1 MSGIS
6 QVLEIARRALL
17 AQQYQL
23 NVTGHNIANA
33 STPGY
38 SRQRANLVTTSP
50 AESAGG
56 LLGTGVI
63 VQSVDRLRNRFVDTQ
78 IRSSNEALGSA
89 SQEYQILSQMEATF
103 SELSGSSSTPSGTL
117 NTFFN
122 SWMTLSQNPAES
134 VSRNALMLNASRV
147 TDTFH
152 RLNTD
157 MSTLRSSLRD
167 EMQTKLDR
175 INALTSEISAL
186 NVNITAASVAGMNTG
201 DMKDTLGTKVE
212 ELSTLA
218 NISASEGPNG
228 SVMVMLG
235 SLLIADN
242 GSSHALSLS
251 MAPNATL
258 AGSTFDQLRVVTDQ
272 GIEAQMTG
280 GETGGLLKTYN
291 TTIPDALG
299 RLDRLA
305 EGLISEVNRV
315 HATGYGL
322 QNPPRNGINFFK
334 GSDAATIGLDLTDTS
349 GGAAAGSNPSLDNI
363 AASSIA
369 GAPGNNEIALAMA
382 AVFDQKPI
390 TNAGGTTLLGGLS
403 ISGYYNQSVTKLGS
417 ATNAASAMIESQQQ
431 VLGQLTQQR
440 DAVSGVSL
448 DEEMTNMIKF
458 QRAFDA
464 AARLVNTADEM
475 FQTLLSMV

>member
-1 MSGIS
+1 
-6 QVLEIARRALL
+6 
-17 AQQYQL
+17 
-23 NVTGHNIANA
+23 VT
-33 STPGY
+33 S
-38 SRQRANLVTTSP
+38 SP
-50 AESAGG
+50 TESAGG

-63 VQSVDRLRNRFVDTQ
+63 VQSVDRLRNRFIDTQ

-89 SQEYQILSQMEATF
+89 NQEYQILSQIEATF
-103 SELSGSSSTPSGTL
+103 SELSTSTPSGTL
-117 NTFFN
+117 NTFFS
-122 SWMTLSQNPAES
+122 SWLTLSTHPEDS

-152 RLNTD
+152 RLSTD
-157 MSTLRSSLRD
+157 MSTLRGSLRD

-175 INALTSEISAL
+175 INALTSEISSL
-186 NVNITAASVAGMNTG
+186 NVDITAASVSGMNTG

-228 SVMVMLG
+228 SVTVMLG

-242 GSSHALSLS
+242 GSSHTLSLTT
-251 MAPNATL
+251 AANATV

-272 GIEAQMTG
+272 GVEAQMTG

-291 TTIPDALG
+291 TTIPDTLG

-315 HATGYGL
+315 HSTGYGL
-322 QNPPRNGINFFK
+322 QNPPKTGINFFK
-334 GSDAATIGLDLTDTS
+334 GSDAATISLDLTDTS

-363 AASSIA
+363 ATSSLAGVAGNGDIA
-369 GAPGNNEIALAMA
+369 AQIA
-382 AVFDQKPI
+382 AVFDRKPI

-417 ATNAASAMIESQQQ
+417 AANAASAMIDSQEQ

-464 AARLVNTADEM
+464 AAKMINTADEM
-475 FQTLLSMV
+475 FQTLLNMV

>member
-1 MSGIS
+1 M
-6 QVLEIARRALL
+6 
-17 AQQYQL
+17 

-38 SRQRANLVTTSP
+38 SRQRATLVTSSP
-50 AESAGG
+50 TESAGG

-63 VQSVDRLRNRFVDTQ
+63 VQSVDRLRNRFIDTQ

-89 SQEYQILSQMEATF
+89 NQEYQILSQIEATF
-103 SELSGSSSTPSGTL
+103 SELSTSTPSGTL
-117 NTFFN
+117 NTFFS
-122 SWMTLSQNPAES
+122 SWLTLSTHPEDS

-152 RLNTD
+152 RLSTD
-157 MSTLRSSLRD
+157 MSTLRGSLRD

-175 INALTSEISAL
+175 INALTSEISSL
-186 NVNITAASVAGMNTG
+186 NVDITAASVSGMNTG

-228 SVMVMLG
+228 SVTVMLG

-242 GSSHALSLS
+242 GSSHTLSLTT
-251 MAPNATL
+251 AANATV

-272 GIEAQMTG
+272 GVEAQMTG

-291 TTIPDALG
+291 TTIPDTLG

-315 HATGYGL
+315 HSTGYGL
-322 QNPPRNGINFFK
+322 QNPPKTGINFFK
-334 GSDAATIGLDLTDTS
+334 GSDAATISLDLTDTS

-363 AASSIA
+363 ATSSLAGVAGNGDIA
-369 GAPGNNEIALAMA
+369 AQIA
-382 AVFDQKPI
+382 AVFDRKPI

-417 ATNAASAMIESQQQ
+417 AANAASAMIDSQEQ

-464 AARLVNTADEM
+464 AAKMINTADEM
-475 FQTLLSMV
+475 FQTLLNMV